1 MKSSKSLLCL
11 AASANR
17 MEDATFTESMR
28 EQKTLDT
35 MTEFEKALRKDGY
48 RAGWNDRADHD
59 RELIEDAARQ
69 SRDFEDF
76 IANLREKFRKNG
88 RVDSVMNK
96 FEKEYITGRKDQ
108 FDIDYAIF
116 RKAVEETE
124 TREQRI

>member
-1 MKSSKSLLCL
+1 MNNKCRISFHILKLSFLSFFK
-11 AASANR
+11 ASANH
-17 MEDATFTESMR
+17 MEDATFTDSMR

-76 IANLREKFRKNG
+76 ISNLREKFK
-88 RVDSVMNK
+88 K
-96 FEKEYITGRKDQ
+96 T
-108 FDIDYAIF
+108 
-116 RKAVEETE
+116 EES
-124 TREQRI
+124 ILL

>member
-1 MKSSKSLLCL
+1 
-11 AASANR
+11 

-76 IANLREKFRKNG
+76 VSNLREKFRKT
-88 RVDSVMNK
+88 
-96 FEKEYITGRKDQ
+96 KESILL
-108 FDIDYAIF
+108 
-116 RKAVEETE
+116 
-124 TREQRI
+124 

>member
-1 MKSSKSLLCL
+1 MNNKCRTSFHILKLSFFSFFKV
-11 AASANR
+11 SANH

-76 IANLREKFRKNG
+76 ISNLREKFK
-88 RVDSVMNK
+88 K
-96 FEKEYITGRKDQ
+96 T
-108 FDIDYAIF
+108 
-116 RKAVEETE
+116 EES
-124 TREQRI
+124 ILL

>member
-1 MKSSKSLLCL
+1 
-11 AASANR
+11 

-69 SRDFEDF
+69 SRDYEDF
-76 IANLREKFRKNG
+76 ISNLREKFRN
-88 RVDSVMNK
+88 
-96 FEKEYITGRKDQ
+96 T
-108 FDIDYAIF
+108 
-116 RKAVEETE
+116 EES
-124 TREQRI
+124 ILL